1 MSQRLNQ
8 LLSDAKSSVHNL
20 MIVAQGVEGE
30 TASNIMRFVKRLENA
45 VNDIEREIKLL
56 ERANREGRR

>member
-1 MSQRLNQ
+1 MSHQLNQ

-20 MIVAQGVEGE
+20 SIVAQGVEGE

-45 VNDIEREIKLL
+45 VNGIEREIRLL
-56 ERANREGRR
+56 ERANREERR